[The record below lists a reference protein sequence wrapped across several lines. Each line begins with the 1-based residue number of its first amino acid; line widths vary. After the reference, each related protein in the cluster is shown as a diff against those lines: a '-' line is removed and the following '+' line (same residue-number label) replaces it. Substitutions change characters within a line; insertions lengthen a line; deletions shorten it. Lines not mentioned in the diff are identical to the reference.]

1 MMGGGKCTDAGF
13 LSINYT
19 LAKLTKTFAYI
30 EYVCLSV
37 CPSVSLSVCLSHRV
51 CMHAD
56 HIKHVCMFMTPSN
69 PVPSVSC
76 PKPETRKRFQFHSL
90 VFMLGSR
97 SCGDASAYMG
107 YTTCVTHGNQW
118 RNGLVI

>member
-37 CPSVSLSVCLSHRV
+37 CPSVCLSVYHIEYV
-51 CMHAD
+51 CMLITSSMYA
-56 HIKHVCMFMTPSN
+56 CS
-69 PVPSVSC
+69 
-76 PKPETRKRFQFHSL
+76 
-90 VFMLGSR
+90 
-97 SCGDASAYMG
+97 
-107 YTTCVTHGNQW
+107 
-118 RNGLVI
+118 